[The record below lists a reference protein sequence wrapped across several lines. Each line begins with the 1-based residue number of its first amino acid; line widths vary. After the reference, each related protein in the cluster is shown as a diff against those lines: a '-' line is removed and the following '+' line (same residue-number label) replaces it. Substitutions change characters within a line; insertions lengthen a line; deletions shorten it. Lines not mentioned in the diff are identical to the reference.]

1 MTSGHHTTSA
11 PASARAF
18 LTPGPVTW
26 REASEGSAF
35 LSVLALGAVGALAAW
50 RGLSRRS
57 RGTR

>member
-1 MTSGHHTTSA
+1 MSRGNPSTTP

-35 LSVLALGAVGALAAW
+35 LSVVALGAVGALAAW
-50 RGLSRRS
+50 RGLARRS
-57 RGTR
+57 GTR